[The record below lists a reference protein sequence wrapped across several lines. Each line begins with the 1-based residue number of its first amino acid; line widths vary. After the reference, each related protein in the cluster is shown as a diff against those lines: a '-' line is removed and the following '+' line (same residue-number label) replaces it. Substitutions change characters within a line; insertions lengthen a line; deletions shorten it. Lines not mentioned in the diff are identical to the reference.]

1 MKKFLVSVLSISVF
15 FIGLGSL
22 INKVGATFKSD
33 EKALALI
40 AQARQAIG
48 GEANIK
54 NVLSLSA
61 VGKATKSFEIEGVAK
76 TEQGDWELNMQLPN
90 KLSKMMKVTIPDNGN
105 GFKLEN
111 KENRVVVIKKGEG
124 EGDKVTLNRSTEE
137 LPKDGVIIV
146 KKDEGDKIFERI
158 PSPNGEIDKIVI
170 DDKVRASFDRI
181 EQNDLFRTTLSLLL
195 SAPQGVDA
203 EYIYAGEG
211 SVDGNSC
218 DIVEARNGS
227 SSVKLYLDKSSHLPR
242 MMRYMDTKP
251 MMFFK
256 IKKDDANITEN
267 GDVKTF
273 NRKVEAPQMEEF
285 QIKFSDY
292 RNVGGIQLPYQW
304 TQTVGGR
311 ADENVEISNY
321 EINPANIADKFN
333 NLPQKIMIRTEKKQ

>member
-1 MKKFLVSVLSISVF
+1 MKKFTISMLSISVF
-15 FIGLGSL
+15 FIGLGGL
-22 INKVGATFKSD
+22 LNKVGATFKSD

-61 VGKATKSFEIEGVAK
+61 TGKATKNFEIENVAK

-90 KLSKMMKVTIPDNGN
+90 KISKMMKVNILENGN

-111 KENRVVVIKKGEG
+111 KENRVVIIKKGEG

-137 LPKDGVIIV
+137 LPKDGVIIIKKGDGDKVFERTENPNADV
-146 KKDEGDKIFERI
+146 KKVVIGDEF
-158 PSPNGEIDKIVI
+158 
-170 DDKVRASFDRI
+170 RASFDRI

-195 SAPQGVDA
+195 TTPQGVDA
-203 EYIYAGEG
+203 EYVYAGEG

-218 DIVEARNGS
+218 DIVEARAGS

-242 MMRYMDTKP
+242 MMSYMDAKP
-251 MMFFK
+251 VMFFK
-256 IKKDDANITEN
+256 IKKDDANITESD
-267 GDVKTF
+267 DVKTF
-273 NRKVEAPQMEEF
+273 TRKTEAPAMEEF
-285 QIKFSDY
+285 QVRFSDY
-292 RNVGGIQLPYQW
+292 RGVGGLQLPYLW

-311 ADENVEISNY
+311 ADESVEISNY
-321 EINPANIADKFN
+321 EINPANIADKFE
-333 NLPQKIMIRTEKKQ
+333 NLPQKVMIRTEKKQ

>member
-1 MKKFLVSVLSISVF
+1 MLCVSIF

-22 INKVGATFKSD
+22 ADKVGATFKSD

-48 GEANIK
+48 GDANIK

-90 KLSKMMKVTIPDNGN
+90 KISKMMKVNIQEGGN

-111 KENRVVVIKKGEG
+111 KENRVVIIKKGEG

-137 LPKDGVIIV
+137 LPKDGAIIV
-146 KKDEGDKIFERI
+146 RKGEGDKVLERTEI
-158 PSPNGEIDKIVI
+158 PNGDVKKVVI
-170 DDKVRASFDRI
+170 GDDLRASFEKH

-218 DIVEARNGS
+218 DIVEARVGGAG
-227 SSVKLYLDKSSHLPR
+227 VRLYLDKSSHLPR
-242 MMRYMDTKP
+242 MMSYMDAKP
-251 MMFFK
+251 MMFFR
-256 IKKDDANITEN
+256 IKTDDANITEN
-267 GDVKTF
+267 GETKTF
-273 NRKVEAPQMEEF
+273 NRKVEAPAMEEF

-292 RNVGGIQLPYQW
+292 RGVGGLQLPHLW

-311 ADENVEISNY
+311 ADESVEISGY
-321 EINPANIADKFN
+321 EINPANIADKFKE
-333 NLPQKIMIRTEKKQ
+333 LPQKVMFRTEKKQ